1 MEVCLIEEQTCL
13 RDVKWSKRRHGQYTV
28 FQLAPV
34 VVSTLSGVLN
44 RNDVVVLD
52 I

>member
-1 MEVCLIEEQTCL
+1 MEACLIDEQTCL
-13 RDVKWSKRRHGQYTV
+13 RDVDWSKRRHPPYAV
-28 FQLAPV
+28 LQLAP